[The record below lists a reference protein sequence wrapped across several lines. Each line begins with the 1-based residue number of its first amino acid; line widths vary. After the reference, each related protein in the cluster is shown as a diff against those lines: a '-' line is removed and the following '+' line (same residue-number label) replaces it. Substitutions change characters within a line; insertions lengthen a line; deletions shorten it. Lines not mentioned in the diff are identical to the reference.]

1 MNTLRRLLTIAAVAL
16 VSLPAAAQERGGKDE
31 AKAMV
36 DAALAHIKQAG
47 PEQAFKDFGDK
58 ANTTWHKKDLYVFV
72 IRMDGVTLAHGANE
86 KLVGKEQ
93 VNLKDPNGKAFV
105 QEMMATAKKP
115 EGGWVEYDWSNPVTK
130 KIEGKASFVRP
141 EPSINGFA
149 GVGIYR

>member
-36 DAALAHIKQAG
+36 DAAIAHIKQAG
-47 PEQAFKDFGDK
+47 PEQAYKDFGDK

>member
-1 MNTLRRLLTIAAVAL
+1 MNTLRRPLTIAALAL
-16 VSLPAAAQERGGKDE
+16 VSLPAAAQERGSKDE

-72 IRMDGVTLAHGANE
+72 IRMDGTMLAHGANE
-86 KLVGKEQ
+86 KLVGKDQ
-93 VNLKDPNGKAFV
+93 TNLKDPNGKVFV
-105 QEMMATAKKP
+105 QEMFAAAKKP
-115 EGGWVEYDWSNPVTK
+115 EGGWVEYDWTSPVTK
-130 KIEGKASFVRP
+130 KIEGKASFVRAAP
-141 EPSINGFA
+141 AINAFA

>member
-36 DAALAHIKQAG
+36 DAAIAHIKQAG
-47 PEQAFKDFGDK
+47 PEQAYKDFGDK

-93 VNLKDPNGKAFV
+93 INLKDPNGKAFV
-105 QEMMATAKKP
+105 QEMLAVAKKP

>member
-16 VSLPAAAQERGGKDE
+16 VSLPAAAQECGGKDE

-36 DAALAHIKQAG
+36 DAAIAHIKQAG
-47 PEQAFKDFGDK
+47 PEQAYKDFGDK

-93 VNLKDPNGKAFV
+93 VNLKDPNGKAVV

>member
-36 DAALAHIKQAG
+36 DAAIAHIKQAG
-47 PEQAFKDFGDK
+47 PEQAYKDFGDK

-130 KIEGKASFVRP
+130 KIEGKASFVLP